1 MVKLQSRLKWS
12 YNALIFEFIYFENL
26 KSLRNFCCFII
37 HQSQKSLLL
46 ELMIREIHYKHKNL
60 FFNSHFKFE
69 IVE

>member
-37 HQSQKSLLL
+37 NQSQKSLLL
-46 ELMIREIHYKHKNL
+46 ELMIREIPYKHKNL